1 MKVNLLY
8 DGVDDTFG
16 SIEATGGIQ
25 MSYSGNASDCAHA
38 ANRSPPAPLA
48 SPQTDTK
55 VRSTLAGKLHIIASR
70 DRRESAGTKN
80 ELGRIFDTLPR
91 RHIFYFSVFGGSD

>member
-1 MKVNLLY
+1 MKVILLC

-25 MSYSGNASDCAHA
+25 MSYSRNASDCAHA
-38 ANRSPPAPLA
+38 ANQSPPAPLA

-55 VRSTLAGKLHIIASR
+55 V
-70 DRRESAGTKN
+70 
-80 ELGRIFDTLPR
+80 
-91 RHIFYFSVFGGSD
+91 